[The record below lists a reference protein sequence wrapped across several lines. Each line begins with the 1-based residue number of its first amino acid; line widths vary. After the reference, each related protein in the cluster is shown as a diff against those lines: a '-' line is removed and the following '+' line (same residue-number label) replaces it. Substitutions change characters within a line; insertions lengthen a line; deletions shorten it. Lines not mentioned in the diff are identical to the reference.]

1 MGFFQDL
8 SSGNIGQAFGSD
20 LTGSNSLVAT
30 VGNSLGQ
37 AGQKLINGVNNTI
50 NTVLKNPLPIIEA
63 TALSMAIGPEGFAL
77 VDTAGTAAALA
88 DAAATAINGGNANQI
103 LTSLAASQVGQY
115 VGAQIGGSASAEAIS
130 QGLDKATADTIQ
142 NIVQSAS
149 AGATATAIKG
159 GSFNQVLVS
168 GFSGAV
174 SAGIA
179 SQLKDQGITGLTAQE
194 ITNATNSAT
203 KALLNGQDIGTAI
216 TNSVKATTIAGTISA
231 AKDELTFQTNAIL
244 ANQDGYNK
252 NDSLAK
258 NLYNTQIKPLQDQLQ
273 QQYDILNQD
282 KVNYA
287 NPNSVIGEQ
296 DQAVVQAQ
304 ADQATKLENQLK
316 PLQDQYNQYIANMA
330 SANSNINS
338 STVAVKADT
347 QTIADQTSA
356 YENQVTED
364 YSGITQQ
371 IADQAVKDA
380 QAAITPTAT
389 TTPTE
394 TTPTETTPTTTTT
407 PTETTPAETTP
418 TGTQG
423 TDQTGSTNP
432 PTDEANTPGS
442 KPAGTVTN
450 PNGTITQTFDDG
462 STLTLD
468 GQGNVISTT
477 NATDTNNKLPSLV
490 IPAVVNQKN
499 NTPAATTPAATV
511 TTTPAVLTTSDVKNL
526 TTSDVSALTTSGANG
541 LSFTDITKIIS
552 ALSPSSGTA
561 SSAPTTTIMPNAF
574 NPGRKEDTSSLFEF
588 AVPTGQVAQNNSPI
602 EAQRITMA
610 STGGSIDDLLKL
622 LDWKE

>member
-20 LTGSNSLVAT
+20 LTGGNSLVAT
-30 VGNSLGQ
+30 VGNSIGQ

-142 NIVQSAS
+142 KIVQSAS

-216 TNSVKATTIAGTISA
+216 TNSVKATTIAGAISA

-258 NLYNTQIKPLQDQLQ
+258 NLYNTQIKPLQDQLK

-296 DQAVVQAQ
+296 DQAVIQAQ
-304 ADQATKLENQLK
+304 ADQATKLENQLR

-356 YENQVTED
+356 YEKQVTED

-380 QAAITPTAT
+380 QAAITPATTTTPEATTPATT

-394 TTPTETTPTTTTT
+394 TTPT
-407 PTETTPAETTP
+407 A
-418 TGTQG
+418 TQG

-468 GQGNVISTT
+468 GEGNVISTT

-499 NTPAATTPAATV
+499 NTPAATTTPAATV
-511 TTTPAVLTTSDVKNL
+511 TTTPAVLTTSDVKNLTTSDVKNL

>member
-20 LTGSNSLVAT
+20 LTGGNSLVAT
-30 VGNSLGQ
+30 VGNSVGQ

-142 NIVQSAS
+142 KIVQSAS

-194 ITNATNSAT
+194 IANATNSAT

-216 TNSVKATTIAGTISA
+216 TNSVKATTIAGAISA

-258 NLYNTQIKPLQDQLQ
+258 NLYNTQIKPLQDQLK

-296 DQAVVQAQ
+296 DQAVIQAQ

-356 YENQVTED
+356 YEKQVTED

-394 TTPTETTPTTTTT
+394 TTPT
-407 PTETTPAETTP
+407 A
-418 TGTQG
+418 TQG

-468 GQGNVISTT
+468 GEGNVISTT

-511 TTTPAVLTTSDVKNL
+511 TTTPAILTTSDVKNL

>member
-30 VGNSLGQ
+30 VGNSVGQ

-142 NIVQSAS
+142 KIVQSAS

-179 SQLKDQGITGLTAQE
+179 SQLKAQGITGLTAQE

-216 TNSVKATTIAGTISA
+216 TNSVKATTIAGAISA

-258 NLYNTQIKPLQDQLQ
+258 NLYNTQIKPLQDQLK

-296 DQAVVQAQ
+296 DQAVIQAQ

-338 STVAVKADT
+338 STAAVKADT

-356 YENQVTED
+356 YEKQVTED

-371 IADQAVKDA
+371 IADQTVKDA
-380 QAAITPTAT
+380 QAAI
-389 TTPTE
+389 
-394 TTPTETTPTTTTT
+394 TPTTTTT
-407 PTETTPAETTP
+407 PTETTPTA
-418 TGTQG
+418 TQG

-450 PNGTITQTFDDG
+450 PNGTVTQTFDDG

-499 NTPAATTPAATV
+499 NTPAATTTPATV

>member
-8 SSGNIGQAFGSD
+8 ASGNIGQAFGSD
-20 LTGSNSLVAT
+20 LTGGNSLVAT
-30 VGNSLGQ
+30 VGNSIGQ

-142 NIVQSAS
+142 KIVQSAS

-179 SQLKDQGITGLTAQE
+179 SQLKAQGITGLTAQE

-216 TNSVKATTIAGTISA
+216 TNSVKATTIAGAISA

-258 NLYNTQIKPLQDQLQ
+258 NLYNTQIKPLQDQLK

-296 DQAVVQAQ
+296 DQAVIQAQ

-356 YENQVTED
+356 YEKQVTED

-380 QAAITPTAT
+380 QAAITPT
-389 TTPTE
+389 
-394 TTPTETTPTTTTT
+394 TTTT
-407 PTETTPAETTP
+407 PAATTPAA
-418 TGTQG
+418 TQG

-450 PNGTITQTFDDG
+450 PNGTVTQTFDDG

-511 TTTPAVLTTSDVKNL
+511 TTTPAVLTTSDVKNLTTSDVKNL

>member
-1 MGFFQDL
+1 MPR
-8 SSGNIGQAFGSD
+8 NIS
-20 LTGSNSLVAT
+20 
-30 VGNSLGQ
+30 
-37 AGQKLINGVNNTI
+37 I
-50 NTVLKNPLPIIEA
+50 
-63 TALSMAIGPEGFAL
+63 
-77 VDTAGTAAALA
+77 
-88 DAAATAINGGNANQI
+88 DAQ
-103 LTSLAASQVGQY
+103 
-115 VGAQIGGSASAEAIS
+115 
-130 QGLDKATADTIQ
+130 
-142 NIVQSAS
+142 
-149 AGATATAIKG
+149 
-159 GSFNQVLVS
+159 
-168 GFSGAV
+168 
-174 SAGIA
+174 
-179 SQLKDQGITGLTAQE
+179 TAQE
-194 ITNATNSAT
+194 IANATNSAT

-216 TNSVKATTIAGTISA
+216 TNSVKATTIAGAISA

-258 NLYNTQIKPLQDQLQ
+258 NLYNTQIKPLQDQLK

-296 DQAVVQAQ
+296 DQAVIQAQ

-356 YENQVTED
+356 YEKQVTED

-394 TTPTETTPTTTTT
+394 TTPTETTPA
-407 PTETTPAETTP
+407 ETTPAA
-418 TGTQG
+418 TQG

-450 PNGTITQTFDDG
+450 PNGTVTQTFDDG

-511 TTTPAVLTTSDVKNL
+511 TTTPAILTTSDVKNLTTSDVKNL

-552 ALSPSSGTA
+552 ALSSSSGTA

>member
-20 LTGSNSLVAT
+20 LTGGNSLVAT
-30 VGNSLGQ
+30 VGNSVGQ

-142 NIVQSAS
+142 KIVQSAS

-179 SQLKDQGITGLTAQE
+179 SQLKAQGITGLTAQE

-216 TNSVKATTIAGTISA
+216 TNSVKATTIAGAISA

-258 NLYNTQIKPLQDQLQ
+258 NLYNTQIKPLQDQLK

-296 DQAVVQAQ
+296 DQAVIQAQ
-304 ADQATKLENQLK
+304 ADQATKLENQLR

-338 STVAVKADT
+338 STAAVKADT

-356 YENQVTED
+356 YEKQVTED

-371 IADQAVKDA
+371 IADQTVKDA
-380 QAAITPTAT
+380 QAAITPTTTTTPTETTPTAT

-394 TTPTETTPTTTTT
+394 TTPTETTPT
-407 PTETTPAETTP
+407 A
-418 TGTQG
+418 TQG

-450 PNGTITQTFDDG
+450 PNGTVTQTFDDG

-499 NTPAATTPAATV
+499 NTPAATTTPAATV

>member
-8 SSGNIGQAFGSD
+8 ASGNIGQAFGSD
-20 LTGSNSLVAT
+20 LTGGNSLVAT
-30 VGNSLGQ
+30 VGNSVGQ

-88 DAAATAINGGNANQI
+88 DAAATAINGGNADQI

-142 NIVQSAS
+142 KIVQSAS

-179 SQLKDQGITGLTAQE
+179 SQLKAQGITGLTAQE

-203 KALLNGQDIGTAI
+203 KALLNGQDIETAI
-216 TNSVKATTIAGTISA
+216 TNSVKATTIAGAISA

-258 NLYNTQIKPLQDQLQ
+258 NLYNTQIKPLQDKLK

-296 DQAVVQAQ
+296 DQAVIQAQ
-304 ADQATKLENQLK
+304 ADQATKLENQLR

-338 STVAVKADT
+338 STAAVKADT

-356 YENQVTED
+356 YEKQVTED

-371 IADQAVKDA
+371 IADQTVKDA
-380 QAAITPTAT
+380 QAAITPT
-389 TTPTE
+389 
-394 TTPTETTPTTTTT
+394 TTTT
-407 PTETTPAETTP
+407 PAATTP
-418 TGTQG
+418 TATQG

-450 PNGTITQTFDDG
+450 PNGTVTQTFDDG

>member
-30 VGNSLGQ
+30 VGNSVGQ

-142 NIVQSAS
+142 KIVQSAS

-179 SQLKDQGITGLTAQE
+179 SQLKAQGITGLTAQE

-216 TNSVKATTIAGTISA
+216 TNSVKATTIAGAISA

-258 NLYNTQIKPLQDQLQ
+258 NLYNTQIKPLQDQLK

-338 STVAVKADT
+338 STAAVKADT

-356 YENQVTED
+356 YEKQVTED

-371 IADQAVKDA
+371 IADQTVKDA
-380 QAAITPTAT
+380 QAAITPT
-389 TTPTE
+389 
-394 TTPTETTPTTTTT
+394 TTTT
-407 PTETTPAETTP
+407 PAATTP
-418 TGTQG
+418 TATQG

-450 PNGTITQTFDDG
+450 PNGTVTQTFDDG

-468 GQGNVISTT
+468 GEGNVISTT